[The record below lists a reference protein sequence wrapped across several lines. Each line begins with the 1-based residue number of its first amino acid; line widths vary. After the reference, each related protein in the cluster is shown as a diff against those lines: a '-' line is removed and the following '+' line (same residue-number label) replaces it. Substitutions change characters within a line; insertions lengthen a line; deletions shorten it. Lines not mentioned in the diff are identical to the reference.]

1 MNEEDIKKKLA
12 LVPGARRAADGV
24 IVGDERGAFH
34 ITGMHERDEDL
45 TPEES
50 LFSPFCAK
58 KEIIRLREIKSPH
71 DYLLRFRAI
80 AVVDSPRVS
89 RVMSARR
96 KKFERAGRIWSLSGY
111 YDTLNDVG
119 KRYVSRL
126 PRRER
131 KIARSVP
138 SGFAPL
144 AEANAICLKSFVG
157 EVIIVSEALR
167 YFYYFMTICLHGAR
181 YGINLTD
188 RADAGLIGL
197 RVMIGSEAQ
206 DFDIDPR
213 GTLPARTE
221 AAIRKHVNAMI
232 EFTFGHE
239 FAHLLLHHL
248 PAPGSTVASVLNAE
262 HKTYS
267 HAQEYA
273 ADLHAVTGISAD
285 LAARVALS
293 QAAYDVLLYLHLIEL
308 MGADHPDVPSFS
320 VSATHPAPLDRL
332 RTLRQSLGDRGQP
345 AQHKLALAINEVRET
360 KDILLER
367 VRNAGRDGILTF
379 YGSIYL
385 HGLGGRERE
394 DRIEY

>member
-1 MNEEDIKKKLA
+1 MMNEEDIKKILA

-24 IVGDERGAFH
+24 IVGDDRGRFH
-34 ITGMHERDEDL
+34 ITGMHERDDDL

-96 KKFERAGRIWSLSGY
+96 KKFERAGRIWSLSSY

-126 PRRER
+126 SRRER

-144 AEANAICLKSFVG
+144 AEANAVCLKSFVG

-181 YGINLTD
+181 YGIDLTD

-213 GTLPARTE
+213 GTLPPRTE

-239 FAHLLLHHL
+239 YGKARQTSSPLYQRLGL
-248 PAPGSTVASVLNAE
+248 PALRSPRCSPM
-262 HKTYS
+262 
-267 HAQEYA
+267 
-273 ADLHAVTGISAD
+273 
-285 LAARVALS
+285 
-293 QAAYDVLLYLHLIEL
+293 QAAE
-308 MGADHPDVPSFS
+308 P
-320 VSATHPAPLDRL
+320 
-332 RTLRQSLGDRGQP
+332 RG
-345 AQHKLALAINEVRET
+345 NR
-360 KDILLER
+360 
-367 VRNAGRDGILTF
+367 
-379 YGSIYL
+379 
-385 HGLGGRERE
+385 
-394 DRIEY
+394 